1 MWVLLSTPTPDP
13 YDFHMANHI
22 LGCRP
27 ANIFCK
33 INQIAGKTTVKS
45 VDAHAAGGG
54 CLPFS
59 CYSLTNPLLIPY
71 HPPTGL

>member
-13 YDFHMANHI
+13 YDFLMANHI

-33 INQIAGKTTVKS
+33 INQIAGKTTAKS
-45 VDAHAAGGG
+45 VDAHVAGGG
-54 CLPFS
+54 CLAFP
-59 CYSLTNPLLIPY
+59 YHSLTNPVPFDDHTIKQV
-71 HPPTGL
+71 